1 MKASPDPDALK
12 SSTTNIQVVG
22 AFVLIQ
28 SISPPYFSRHDASI
42 LDNQPFTTFYIFLRP
57 IDTCPVRLKYVFCRA
72 DPGNSPDQEFTMKPK
87 RRWNERTRLI
97 LTLELAVVLPA
108 AALVVLSA
116 RHLMHIQR
124 SRGVEAAIQRDFSQ
138 VLAISEK
145 QINQKAYE
153 QLDDV
158 RSGFPAPG
166 ITCPETLDRLLAG
179 HPYVAHLF
187 AYDPDRGMVFRS
199 QPHRLQNDAAFHA
212 EADELSKMGEGWFRL
227 EFKELAEKMTKME
240 KKGTPYYAFSN
251 WVERGEKRLYQP
263 VALFTKTDEATGKRF
278 IGGIAFDGEYIHD
291 HFFPEMLETVM
302 NRTLSEEGDKDQCAI
317 MVHPKGEPTP
327 LAASAGW
334 DGGVPEVERNMEAVF
349 PGITL
354 GIKLRGTTLEAIG
367 QHFVRTSFLTL
378 GALSLVLAGG
388 ILLTYRNVSKEMAL
402 ARLKSD
408 FVSNVSHELRTPLSL
423 IRLYAETLEMGR
435 LNSPEKYQEY
445 YCIIRKESERLSAL
459 INNILD
465 FSRIEAGRKEYDFR
479 ETDLRELVHN
489 TLESYRYQ
497 IEQQGF
503 AYEEK
508 IDEVPLLRVDR
519 EAMAR
524 SLLNLINNALKYS
537 QDRKY
542 IGVKLY
548 RENGS
553 VNLEVSDQGIGIP
566 HQEQHKIFEKFYR
579 AGDPLVHNTKGSGL
593 GLSLVRHIVQA
604 HGGKVLVNSSPGQG
618 SKFTITLPVKQGANG
633 RNAASA

>member
-1 MKASPDPDALK
+1 
-12 SSTTNIQVVG
+12 
-22 AFVLIQ
+22 
-28 SISPPYFSRHDASI
+28 
-42 LDNQPFTTFYIFLRP
+42 
-57 IDTCPVRLKYVFCRA
+57 
-72 DPGNSPDQEFTMKPK
+72 MKPK
-87 RRWNERTRLI
+87 ARWNERTRLI

-108 AALVVLSA
+108 AALVLLSA

-124 SRGVEAAIQRDFSQ
+124 SRGVEAAIQRDFSH

-145 QINQKAYE
+145 QMNHKAYE
-153 QLDDV
+153 QLDDI
-158 RSGFPAPG
+158 RNGFSAPG
-166 ITCPETLDRLLAG
+166 MRLAETLDRLLAA
-179 HPYVAHLF
+179 HPYAAHLF
-187 AYDPDRGMVFRS
+187 AYDPDHGMMFRS
-199 QPHRLQNDAAFHA
+199 QPHPLKNDAAFHA
-212 EADELSKMGEGWFRL
+212 EADELSKMSEGWFRL
-227 EFKELAEKMTKME
+227 EFKDLAEKMTKME
-240 KKGTPYYAFSN
+240 KKGMPYYAFSN
-251 WVERGEKRLYQP
+251 WVERGGKRLYQP
-263 VALFTKTDEATGKRF
+263 VAMFTKTDEATGKTF
-278 IGGIAFDGEYIHD
+278 IGGIVFDAEYIND
-291 HFFPEMLETVM
+291 HFFPEMLEAVM
-302 NRTLSEEGDKDQCAI
+302 SRNLEQGDKDQCAI
-317 MVHPKGEPTP
+317 IVHPKGEPTP

-334 DGGVPEVERNMEAVF
+334 DGGVPEVERNMEAMF
-349 PGITL
+349 PGFTL

-388 ILLTYRNVSKEMAL
+388 IALTYRNVSKEMAL

-479 ETDLRELVHN
+479 ETDLGELVHN

-497 IEQQGF
+497 IEQHGF

-508 IDEVPLLRVDR
+508 IDEVPRLSVDR

-524 SLLNLINNALKYS
+524 SLLNLVNNALKYS

-553 VNLEVSDQGIGIP
+553 VKLEVSDHGIGIP

-579 AGDPLVHNTKGSGL
+579 VGDPLVHNTKGSGL
-593 GLSLVRHIVQA
+593 GLSLVRHIVRA
-604 HGGKVLVNSSPGQG
+604 HGGEVIVESAPGQG
-618 SKFTITLPVKQGANG
+618 SKFTIALPVKQGGNG
-633 RNAASA
+633 SNAASA